1 MATNNYGSPLMPK
14 IKVSLLGNRPEER
27 STIKFVGLDSSIF
40 YMGGFVDI
48 AAGSAAAPTGAEFG
62 VIPHVTGKPIFGF
75 VVGITPANANFPI
88 WDYSNPAGT
97 VTASVLSAG
106 GTLLPVKYTFAST
119 NDESNTTAMK
129 GEMVEI
135 MPLAPLDVLEIALFA
150 EGSTH
155 ATVARGTTTAW
166 GTTTSS
172 ANFGV
177 GMITAV
183 AEAPMCLLEA
193 SAAKNLAGLDFFT
206 VDINGKKPSN
216 PNHVYCMPLSNQ
228 SAYSVPIS

>member
-1 MATNNYGSPLMPK
+1 MATNNFGSPLMPK

-27 STIKFVGLDSSIF
+27 STIKFVGLDSSAF
-40 YMGGFVDI
+40 YMGQFVDLV
-48 AAGSAAAPTGAEFG
+48 AGSAAAPTGAEFG
-62 VIPHVTGKPIFGF
+62 VTPHAAGKPIFGF

-88 WDYSNPAGT
+88 WEFAGAAGT
-97 VTASVLSAG
+97 VTASVVSAG

-135 MPLAPLDVLEIALFA
+135 MPLAPLDVLEVALFA

-155 ATVARGTTTAW
+155 AAVNRGTTTAW

-177 GMITAV
+177 GMLTA
-183 AEAPMCLLEA
+183 ATEAPMCLLEA
-193 SAAKNLAGLDFFT
+193 SAAKNLATLDFIT

-216 PNHVYCMPLSNQ
+216 PTHVYCMPISSLA
-228 SAYSVPIS
+228 AYSVPIS